1 MTENRTINNQLNH
14 RTIRAFKPVNL
25 SKEQLKAL
33 YSVASHTPT
42 SMFMQ
47 QMSIMHITDPDKR
60 AAIREVSKQSY
71 VGENGDLLIFLVDLY
86 RNQQIRRQKGK
97 DDGRLHT
104 ADIFFQGVD
113 DAIMAAQNVIVAA
126 ESMNLGVV
134 PLGSI
139 KNDPQKMIDIL
150 ELPQMTFPVLGLQV
164 GVPDQQPQLKPRLP
178 LQFTTFD
185 NSYPRDINI
194 DELKDYDQTV
204 TTYYDLRDANRCI
217 DSFTDQIAGQ
227 KLDRHRTKRDEI
239 MKVLHQQ
246 GLCTDEGID

>member
-1 MTENRTINNQLNH
+1 MIKNSTINHQLNH
-14 RTIRAFKPVNL
+14 RTIRAFKSKTL
-25 SKEQLKAL
+25 TKEQLNIL

-60 AAIREVSKQSY
+60 TAIREVSKQPY
-71 VGENGDLLIFLVDLY
+71 VGANGDLFIFLVDLY
-86 RNQQIRRQKGK
+86 RNQQIRHQKGK

-126 ESMNLGVV
+126 ESMDLGVV

-139 KNDPQKMIDIL
+139 KNDPQKLIDIL
-150 ELPQMTFPVLGLQV
+150 DLPKMTFPVLGLQI
-164 GVPDQQPQLKPRLP
+164 GIPDQQPQLKPRLP
-178 LQFTTFD
+178 LKFTTFD
-185 NSYPRDINI
+185 NSYPRDVNI
-194 DELKDYDQTV
+194 DDLKDYDQIV
-204 TTYYDLRDANRCI
+204 TTYYDLRDANRRV
-217 DSFTDQIAGQ
+217 DSFTNQIAGP
-227 KLDRHRTKRDEI
+227 KLDQHYTKRDEI

-246 GLCTDEGID
+246 GLCTDENIG